1 MLSFMTLSRTRFAA
15 VVLTLAAMLLLNGC
29 ACWFMPCDRVFRL
42 SGHVLELDG
51 QPVEGATVELYS
63 ARTHSCAD
71 GCFNLPVAPA
81 ASGFELVVSKEGY
94 RRYAREWHAG
104 DYDVTVHLAPVSS
117 SADSSATW
125 KDVAAGVR
133 PACAAVKCK

>member
-1 MLSFMTLSRTRFAA
+1 MLSFMTHRRTRFAA
-15 VVLTLAAMLLLNGC
+15 IGLSFAAMLLLSGC

-51 QPVEGATVELYS
+51 RPVNGATVELYS

-71 GCFNLPVAPA
+71 GCFYLPVVPA

-94 RRYAREWHAG
+94 RSYTRTWRAG
-104 DYDVTVHLAPVSS
+104 DYDVTVHLAPASGT
-117 SADSSATW
+117 ADSSATW
-125 KDVAAGVR
+125 KDVAAVVR
-133 PACAAVKCK
+133 PACAAVDCK